1 MNYFTKDDFKKE
13 WLGKSSGLGGH
24 YNQCVTLFK
33 EFLKKAGYP
42 NPGRAIG
49 GSGGAREIWYLRD
62 LLGYADYF
70 NYEQIGHPG
79 DWFIWDSVYGWYK
92 GVYYGHV
99 AMLIKDNGNGTGQ
112 FLGMNQGT
120 NLSPANIQT
129 LTYNGSCGV
138 LHYKGYSNPTSGS
151 GITAFNAANLVAE
164 HAIATLTVDS
174 VAIREGSPTGNVL
187 KRVNKGYQFEYYYKV
202 VANGH
207 RWVVNKDK
215 TQLMA
220 ISGSEVQGKD
230 TWATFSAIEDDSNPS
245 DTIELVQED
254 GVATFTVD
262 GIRARY
268 DSPTGNICKIF
279 NSGDKIRYY
288 WKYIGNGHR
297 YVVYKDG
304 DRKVFVAVSA
314 TEDKSK
320 MWATFTVPEE
330 EKKEEAKPSTSE
342 TSKPT
347 TKDYTMNVKGYG
359 IDLSEHNGSDIDLS
373 KYDFAILRSN
383 WWTTEDKKFEYFANK
398 CEELNI
404 PYGVYCYDYCGDEAT
419 ALEQAKY
426 TYEIIKDR
434 NIRLGVW
441 MDMEDSSTKPGEPG
455 WKEQNGLLTKEH
467 CSMVCKVFCDYFK
480 SQGYYTGV
488 YTSRSWIGSYVDTDY
503 PLWIAAWNQ
512 DDGNVNSDHSD
523 IAVIHQYTSNPFD
536 KDVIYHDIDF
546 YKSDPKSDE
555 PKKDDHKK
563 DENGS
568 NTGKDESKNDKN
580 DENSSDYVKRDTI
593 NVSGINKLIELLLK
607 IVEKIFKLFK

>member
-13 WLGKSSGLGGH
+13 WLGKSSGLGGY

-49 GSGGAREIWYLRD
+49 GSGGAREIWYRRD
-62 LLGYADYF
+62 LLGYVDYF
-70 NYEQIGHPG
+70 NFEQIGHPG

-92 GVYYGHV
+92 GEYYGHV
-99 AMLIKDNGNGTGQ
+99 AMLIKDNGDGTGQ

-129 LTYNGSCGV
+129 LSYNGSCGV

-151 GITAFNAANLVAE
+151 GITVFNAANLVAE
-164 HAIATLTVDS
+164 HAIATLIVDS

-230 TWATFSAIEDDSNPS
+230 TWATFSAIEDDANPS

-268 DSPTGNICKIF
+268 DSPTGNVCKIY
-279 NSGDKIRYY
+279 NNGDKIRYY

-297 YVVYKDG
+297 YVVYKDS
-304 DRKVFVAVSA
+304 DRKIFVAVSE

-330 EKKEEAKPSTSE
+330 EKKEESKPSTSE

-347 TKDYTMNVKGYG
+347 TTDYTKNVKGYG
-359 IDLSEHNGSDIDLS
+359 IDLSENNGSDIDLS
-373 KYDFAILRSN
+373 QYDFVILRSN

-398 CEELNI
+398 CEELKI
-404 PYGVYCYDYCGDEAT
+404 PYGVYCYDYCGDEET

-426 TYEIIKDR
+426 THKLIKSR
-434 NIRLGVW
+434 NIQLGVW

-488 YTSRSWIGSYVDTDY
+488 YTSRSWIGQYVDTDY

-512 DDGNVNSDHSD
+512 DNGNVNSDHSD

-546 YKSDPKSDE
+546 YKSNPKSDE
-555 PKKDDHKK
+555 PEQPTDPEEPDNPVD
-563 DENGS
+563 DENKS
-568 NTGKDESKNDKN
+568 LLNT
-580 DENSSDYVKRDTI
+580 
-593 NVSGINKLIELLLK
+593 LLK
-607 IVEKIFKLFK
+607 LLIDFLKRLLGIK

>member
-13 WLGKSSGLGGH
+13 WLGKSSGLGGY

-49 GSGGAREIWYLRD
+49 GSGGAREIWYRRD
-62 LLGYADYF
+62 LLGYVDYF
-70 NYEQIGHPG
+70 NFEQIGHPG

-92 GVYYGHV
+92 GIYYGHV

-151 GITAFNAANLVAE
+151 GITVFNAANLVAE

-215 TQLMA
+215 TQFMA

-230 TWATFSAIEDDSNPS
+230 TWATFSSIEDDANPS

-268 DSPTGNICKIF
+268 DSPTGNVCKIY

-297 YVVYKDG
+297 YVVYKDS
-304 DRKVFVAVSA
+304 DRKIFVAVSA

-330 EKKEEAKPSTSE
+330 EKEETKPSTPESSNP
-342 TSKPT
+342 SKT
-347 TKDYTMNVKGYG
+347 DYIKNVKGYG
-359 IDLSEHNGSDIDLS
+359 IDLSEHNSSDIDLS
-373 KYDFAILRSN
+373 QYDFVILRSN
-383 WWTTEDKKFEYFANK
+383 WWTTEDKKFEYYANK
-398 CEELNI
+398 CEELKI
-404 PYGVYCYDYCGDEAT
+404 PYGVYCYDYCGDEET

-426 TYEIIKDR
+426 THELIKDR

-488 YTSRSWIGSYVDTDY
+488 YTSRSWIGQYVDTDY

-512 DDGNVNSDHSD
+512 DDGNVNSDNSD

-546 YKSDPKSDE
+546 YKSDPKSHE
-555 PKKDDHKK
+555 PKK

-568 NTGKDESKNDKN
+568 NTGKDDSKNDKN
-580 DENSSDYVKRDTI
+580 DENGSDSVKSDTI

>member
-13 WLGKSSGLGGH
+13 WLGKSSGLGGY

-49 GSGGAREIWYLRD
+49 GSGGAREIWYRRD
-62 LLGYADYF
+62 LLGYVDYF
-70 NYEQIGHPG
+70 NFEQIGHPG

-151 GITAFNAANLVAE
+151 GITVFNVANLVAE

-230 TWATFSAIEDDSNPS
+230 TWATFSSVEDDANPS

-254 GVATFTVD
+254 GVAIFTVD

-268 DSPTGNICKIF
+268 DSPTGDVCKTYY
-279 NSGDKIRYY
+279 SGDKIRYY
-288 WKYIGNGHR
+288 WKYVGNGHR

-304 DRKVFVAVSA
+304 DRKIFVAVSA

-320 MWATFTVPEE
+320 MWATFSVPEE
-330 EKKEEAKPSTSE
+330 EKKEETKPSTPESFNP
-342 TSKPT
+342 SKT
-347 TKDYTMNVKGYG
+347 DYTKNVKGYG
-359 IDLSEHNGSDIDLS
+359 IDLSEHNSSDIDLS
-373 KYDFAILRSN
+373 QYDFVILRSN

-404 PYGVYCYDYCGDEAT
+404 PYGVYCYDYCGDEET

-426 TYEIIKDR
+426 THELIKSR
-434 NIRLGVW
+434 NIQLGVW

-455 WKEQNGLLTKEH
+455 WKKQNGLLTKEH

-488 YTSRSWIGSYVDTDY
+488 YTSRSWIGQYVDTDY

-512 DDGNVNSDHSD
+512 DDGNVNSDNSD

-536 KDVIYHDIDF
+536 KDVIYHAIDF

-555 PKKDDHKK
+555 PKKD
-563 DENGS
+563 ENGS
-568 NTGKDESKNDKN
+568 NTGKDDSKN
-580 DENSSDYVKRDTI
+580 DENSSDSVKNDTI

>member
-13 WLGKSSGLGGH
+13 WLGKSSGLGGY

-49 GSGGAREIWYLRD
+49 SSGGAREIWYRRD
-62 LLGYADYF
+62 LLGYVDYF
-70 NYEQIGHPG
+70 NFEQIGHPG

-92 GVYYGHV
+92 GIYYGHV

-151 GITAFNAANLVAE
+151 GITVFNAANLVAE

-230 TWATFSAIEDDSNPS
+230 MWATFSAIEDDAKPS
-245 DTIELVQED
+245 ETISLIQED
-254 GVATFTVD
+254 GIAIFTVD

-268 DSPTGNICKIF
+268 DSPTGDVCKIY
-279 NSGDKIRYY
+279 NSGDKVRYY
-288 WKYIGNGHR
+288 WKYVGNGHR

-304 DRKVFVAVSA
+304 DRKIFVAVSA

-330 EKKEEAKPSTSE
+330 EKKEETKPSTSE
-342 TSKPT
+342 TSNPSKT
-347 TKDYTMNVKGYG
+347 DYTKNVKGYG
-359 IDLSEHNGSDIDLS
+359 IDLSEHNSSDIDLS
-373 KYDFAILRSN
+373 QYDFVILRSN

-398 CEELNI
+398 CEELKI
-404 PYGVYCYDYCGDEAT
+404 PYGVYCYDYCGDEET

-426 TYEIIKDR
+426 THELIKNR
-434 NIRLGVW
+434 NIQLGVW

-536 KDVIYHDIDF
+536 KDVVYHDIDF
-546 YKSDPKSDE
+546 FKSDSKCDD
-555 PKKDDHKK
+555 PKKD
-563 DENGS
+563 E
-568 NTGKDESKNDKN
+568 
-580 DENSSDYVKRDTI
+580 I
-593 NVSGINKLIELLLK
+593 NVSGINKLIEMLLK
-607 IVEKIFKLFK
+607 IIEKILKLFK

>member
-13 WLGKSSGLGGH
+13 WLGKSSGLGGY

-49 GSGGAREIWYLRD
+49 GSGGAREIWYRRD
-62 LLGYADYF
+62 LLGYVDYF
-70 NYEQIGHPG
+70 NLEQIGHPG

-92 GVYYGHV
+92 GEYYGHV

-129 LTYNGSCGV
+129 LSYNGSCGV
-138 LHYKGYSNPTSGS
+138 LHYNPTSGS
-151 GITAFNAANLVAE
+151 GITVFNAADLVAE

-230 TWATFSAIEDDSNPS
+230 TWATFSAIEDDANPS

-268 DSPTGNICKIF
+268 DSPTGNVCKIY

-297 YVVYKDG
+297 YVVYKDS
-304 DRKVFVAVSA
+304 DRKIFVAVSA

-330 EKKEEAKPSTSE
+330 EKKEETKPSTPESSNP
-342 TSKPT
+342 SKT
-347 TKDYTMNVKGYG
+347 DYTKNVKGYG
-359 IDLSEHNGSDIDLS
+359 IDLSEHNSSDIDLS
-373 KYDFAILRSN
+373 QYDFVILRSN
-383 WWTTEDKKFEYFANK
+383 WWTTEDKRFEYFANK
-398 CEELNI
+398 CEELKI

-426 TYEIIKDR
+426 THELIKDR

-488 YTSRSWIGSYVDTDY
+488 YTSRSWIGQYVDTDY

-512 DDGNVNSDHSD
+512 DDGNVNSDNSD

-555 PKKDDHKK
+555 PKKD
-563 DENGS
+563 ENGS
-568 NTGKDESKNDKN
+568 NTGKDDSKNDKN
-580 DENSSDYVKRDTI
+580 DENGSDSVKNDTI

>member
-13 WLGKSSGLGGH
+13 WLGKSSGLGGY

-49 GSGGAREIWYLRD
+49 GSGGAREIWYRRD
-62 LLGYADYF
+62 LLGYVDYF
-70 NYEQIGHPG
+70 NFEQIDHPG

-92 GVYYGHV
+92 GIYYGHV

-138 LHYKGYSNPTSGS
+138 LHYKGYSNPTSGL
-151 GITAFNAANLVAE
+151 GITVFNAANLVAE

-230 TWATFSAIEDDSNPS
+230 TWATFSSIEGDANPS

-268 DSPTGNICKIF
+268 DSPTGNVCKIY

-297 YVVYKDG
+297 YVVYKDS
-304 DRKVFVAVSA
+304 DRKIFVAVSA

-320 MWATFTVPEE
+320 MWATFTAPEE
-330 EKKEEAKPSTSE
+330 EKKEESKPPTPE
-342 TSKPT
+342 TSKPPKT
-347 TKDYTMNVKGYG
+347 DYIKNVKGYG
-359 IDLSEHNGSDIDLS
+359 IDLSEHNSSDIDLS
-373 KYDFAILRSN
+373 
-383 WWTTEDKKFEYFANK
+383 
-398 CEELNI
+398 
-404 PYGVYCYDYCGDEAT
+404 
-419 ALEQAKY
+419 
-426 TYEIIKDR
+426 
-434 NIRLGVW
+434 
-441 MDMEDSSTKPGEPG
+441 
-455 WKEQNGLLTKEH
+455 
-467 CSMVCKVFCDYFK
+467 
-480 SQGYYTGV
+480 
-488 YTSRSWIGSYVDTDY
+488 
-503 PLWIAAWNQ
+503 
-512 DDGNVNSDHSD
+512 
-523 IAVIHQYTSNPFD
+523 
-536 KDVIYHDIDF
+536 
-546 YKSDPKSDE
+546 
-555 PKKDDHKK
+555 
-563 DENGS
+563 
-568 NTGKDESKNDKN
+568 
-580 DENSSDYVKRDTI
+580 
-593 NVSGINKLIELLLK
+593 
-607 IVEKIFKLFK
+607 

>member
-13 WLGKSSGLGGH
+13 WLGKSSGLGGN

-49 GSGGAREIWYLRD
+49 GSGGAREIWYRRD
-62 LLGYADYF
+62 LLGYVDYF
-70 NYEQIGHPG
+70 NFEQIGHPG
-79 DWFIWDSVYGWYK
+79 DWFIWNSVYGWYK

-112 FLGMNQGT
+112 FLGMNQGI

-151 GITAFNAANLVAE
+151 GITVFNAANLVAE

-230 TWATFSAIEDDSNPS
+230 TWATFSSIEDDANPS

-268 DSPTGNICKIF
+268 DSPTGNVCKIY

-297 YVVYKDG
+297 YVVYKDS
-304 DRKVFVAVSA
+304 DRKIFVAVSA

-330 EKKEEAKPSTSE
+330 EKKEETKPSTPESFNP
-342 TSKPT
+342 SKT
-347 TKDYTMNVKGYG
+347 DYTKNVKGYG
-359 IDLSEHNGSDIDLS
+359 IDLSEHNSSDIDLS
-373 KYDFAILRSN
+373 QYDFVILRSN

-404 PYGVYCYDYCGDEAT
+404 PYGVYCYDYCGDEET

-426 TYEIIKDR
+426 THELIKSR
-434 NIRLGVW
+434 NIQLGVW

-455 WKEQNGLLTKEH
+455 WKKQNGLLTKEH

-488 YTSRSWIGSYVDTDY
+488 YTSRSWIGQYVDTDY

-512 DDGNVNSDHSD
+512 DDGNVNSDNSD

-555 PKKDDHKK
+555 PKKD
-563 DENGS
+563 ENGS
-568 NTGKDESKNDKN
+568 NTGKDDSKN
-580 DENSSDYVKRDTI
+580 DENSSDSVKNDTI

>member
-13 WLGKSSGLGGH
+13 WLGKSSGLGGY

-49 GSGGAREIWYLRD
+49 GSGGAREIWYRRD
-62 LLGYADYF
+62 LLGYVDYF
-70 NYEQIGHPG
+70 NFEQIGHPG
-79 DWFIWDSVYGWYK
+79 DWFIWNSVYGWYK
-92 GVYYGHV
+92 GEYYGHV

-151 GITAFNAANLVAE
+151 GITVFNAANLVSE

-230 TWATFSAIEDDSNPS
+230 TWATFSSIEDDANPS

-268 DSPTGNICKIF
+268 DSPTGNVCKIY

-297 YVVYKDG
+297 YVVYKDS
-304 DRKVFVAVSA
+304 DRKIFVAVSA

-330 EKKEEAKPSTSE
+330 EKEETKPSTPESSNP
-342 TSKPT
+342 SKT
-347 TKDYTMNVKGYG
+347 DYIKNVKGYG
-359 IDLSEHNGSDIDLS
+359 IDLSEHNSSDIDLS
-373 KYDFAILRSN
+373 QYDFVILRSN

-426 TYEIIKDR
+426 THELIKSR
-434 NIRLGVW
+434 NIQLGVW

-488 YTSRSWIGSYVDTDY
+488 YTSRSWIGQYVDTDY

-512 DDGNVNSDHSD
+512 DNGNVNSDHSD

-555 PKKDDHKK
+555 PKKD
-563 DENGS
+563 ENGS
-568 NTGKDESKNDKN
+568 NTGKDDSKNNKN
-580 DENSSDYVKRDTI
+580 DENNSDSVKNDTI

>member
-13 WLGKSSGLGGH
+13 WLGKSSGLGGY

-49 GSGGAREIWYLRD
+49 GSGGAREIWYRRD
-62 LLGYADYF
+62 LLGYVDYF
-70 NYEQIGHPG
+70 NFEQIGHPG

-92 GVYYGHV
+92 GEYYGHV

-112 FLGMNQGT
+112 FLGMNQRT

-129 LTYNGSCGV
+129 LSYNGLCGV

-151 GITAFNAANLVAE
+151 GITVFNAANLVAE

-230 TWATFSAIEDDSNPS
+230 TWATFSAIEDGANPS

-268 DSPTGNICKIF
+268 DSPTGNVCKIY

-297 YVVYKDG
+297 YVVYKDS
-304 DRKVFVAVSA
+304 DRKIFVAVSA

-330 EKKEEAKPSTSE
+330 EKKEETKPSTPESSNP
-342 TSKPT
+342 SKT
-347 TKDYTMNVKGYG
+347 DYTKNVKGYG
-359 IDLSEHNGSDIDLS
+359 IDLSEHNSSDIDLS
-373 KYDFAILRSN
+373 QYDFVILRSN

-398 CEELNI
+398 CEELKI
-404 PYGVYCYDYCGDEAT
+404 PYGVYCYDYCGDEET

-426 TYEIIKDR
+426 THKLIKSR
-434 NIRLGVW
+434 NIQLGVW

-488 YTSRSWIGSYVDTDY
+488 YTSRSWIGQYVDTDY

-512 DDGNVNSDHSD
+512 DDGNVNSDNSD

-555 PKKDDHKK
+555 PKKD
-563 DENGS
+563 ENGS
-568 NTGKDESKNDKN
+568 NTGKDDSKNDKN
-580 DENSSDYVKRDTI
+580 DENGSDSVKSDTI

>member
-13 WLGKSSGLGGH
+13 WLGKSSGLGGY

-49 GSGGAREIWYLRD
+49 GSGGAREIWYRRD
-62 LLGYADYF
+62 LLGYVDYF
-70 NYEQIGHPG
+70 NFEQIGHPG

-151 GITAFNAANLVAE
+151 GITVFNAANLVAE

-215 TQLMA
+215 TQFMA

-230 TWATFSAIEDDSNPS
+230 TWATFSSIEDDANPS

-268 DSPTGNICKIF
+268 DSPTGNVCKIY

-297 YVVYKDG
+297 YVVYKDS
-304 DRKVFVAVSA
+304 DRKIFVAVSA

-330 EKKEEAKPSTSE
+330 EKEEAKPSTPESSNP
-342 TSKPT
+342 SKT
-347 TKDYTMNVKGYG
+347 DYIKNVKGYG
-359 IDLSEHNGSDIDLS
+359 IDLSEHNSSDIDLS
-373 KYDFAILRSN
+373 QYDFVILRSN

-398 CEELNI
+398 CEELKI
-404 PYGVYCYDYCGDEAT
+404 PYGVYCYDYCGDEET

-426 TYEIIKDR
+426 THKLIKSR
-434 NIRLGVW
+434 NIQLGVW

-480 SQGYYTGV
+480 
-488 YTSRSWIGSYVDTDY
+488 
-503 PLWIAAWNQ
+503 
-512 DDGNVNSDHSD
+512 
-523 IAVIHQYTSNPFD
+523 
-536 KDVIYHDIDF
+536 
-546 YKSDPKSDE
+546 
-555 PKKDDHKK
+555 
-563 DENGS
+563 
-568 NTGKDESKNDKN
+568 
-580 DENSSDYVKRDTI
+580 
-593 NVSGINKLIELLLK
+593 
-607 IVEKIFKLFK
+607 

>member
-13 WLGKSSGLGGH
+13 WLGKSSGLGGY

-49 GSGGAREIWYLRD
+49 GSGGAREIWYRRD
-62 LLGYADYF
+62 LLGYVDYF
-70 NYEQIGHPG
+70 NFEQIGHPG

-92 GVYYGHV
+92 GIYYGHV

-138 LHYKGYSNPTSGS
+138 LHYKGYSNPTSGL
-151 GITAFNAANLVAE
+151 GITVFNAANLVAE

-230 TWATFSAIEDDSNPS
+230 TWATFSSIEGDANPS

-268 DSPTGNICKIF
+268 DSPTGNVCKIY

-330 EKKEEAKPSTSE
+330 EKKEESKPSTSE

-347 TKDYTMNVKGYG
+347 TTDYTKNVKGYG

-373 KYDFAILRSN
+373 QYDFVILRSN

-398 CEELNI
+398 CEELKI

-426 TYEIIKDR
+426 THKLIKSR
-434 NIRLGVW
+434 NIQLGVW

-488 YTSRSWIGSYVDTDY
+488 YTSRSWIGQYVDTDY

-512 DDGNVNSDHSD
+512 DDGNVNSDNSD

-546 YKSDPKSDE
+546 YKSDPKSDSL
-555 PKKDDHKK
+555 KK
-563 DENGS
+563 
-568 NTGKDESKNDKN
+568 TIL
-580 DENSSDYVKRDTI
+580 KRMKMVQIPEKMTQKTI
-593 NVSGINKLIELLLK
+593 KTMK
-607 IVEKIFKLFK
+607 IVQILSKMTQLMYLESTN

>member
-13 WLGKSSGLGGH
+13 WLGKSSGLGGY

-49 GSGGAREIWYLRD
+49 GSGGAREIWYRRD
-62 LLGYADYF
+62 LLGYVDYF
-70 NYEQIGHPG
+70 NFEQIGHPG

-92 GVYYGHV
+92 GIYYGHV

-151 GITAFNAANLVAE
+151 GITVFNAANLVAE

-230 TWATFSAIEDDSNPS
+230 TWATFSAIEDDANPS

-268 DSPTGNICKIF
+268 DSPTGNVCKIY

-297 YVVYKDG
+297 YVVYKDS
-304 DRKVFVAVSA
+304 DRKIFVAVSA

-330 EKKEEAKPSTSE
+330 EKEETKPSTPESSNP
-342 TSKPT
+342 SKT
-347 TKDYTMNVKGYG
+347 DYIKNVKGYG
-359 IDLSEHNGSDIDLS
+359 IDLSEHNSSDIDLS
-373 KYDFAILRSN
+373 QYDFVILRSN

-398 CEELNI
+398 CEELKI
-404 PYGVYCYDYCGDEAT
+404 PYGVYCYDYCSDEET

-426 TYEIIKDR
+426 THELIKCR
-434 NIRLGVW
+434 NIQLGVW

-455 WKEQNGLLTKEH
+455 WKKRNGLLTKEH

-488 YTSRSWIGSYVDTDY
+488 YTSRSWIGQYVDTDY

-512 DDGNVNSDHSD
+512 DDGNVNSDNSD

-536 KDVIYHDIDF
+536 KDVIYHGIDF
-546 YKSDPKSDE
+546 FKSDPKSDD
-555 PKKDDHKK
+555 PKK

-568 NTGKDESKNDKN
+568 NTGKGESKNDKN
-580 DENSSDYVKRDTI
+580 DENSSDSVKNDTI

>member
-13 WLGKSSGLGGH
+13 WLGKSSGLGGY

-49 GSGGAREIWYLRD
+49 GSGGAREIWYRRD
-62 LLGYADYF
+62 LLGYVDYF
-70 NYEQIGHPG
+70 NFEQIGHPG

-92 GVYYGHV
+92 GEYYGHV
-99 AMLIKDNGNGTGQ
+99 AMLIKDNGDGTGQ

-129 LTYNGSCGV
+129 LSYNGSCGV
-138 LHYKGYSNPTSGS
+138 LHYKGYSNPTIGS
-151 GITAFNAANLVAE
+151 GITVFNAANLVAE

-215 TQLMA
+215 NQFMA

-230 TWATFSAIEDDSNPS
+230 TWATFSSIEDDANPS

-268 DSPTGNICKIF
+268 DSPTGNVCKIY

-297 YVVYKDG
+297 YVVYKDS
-304 DRKVFVAVSA
+304 DRKIFVAVSE

-330 EKKEEAKPSTSE
+330 EKKEETKPSTPESSNP
-342 TSKPT
+342 SKT
-347 TKDYTMNVKGYG
+347 DYTKNVKGYG
-359 IDLSEHNGSDIDLS
+359 IDLSEHNSSDIDLS
-373 KYDFAILRSN
+373 QYDFVILRSN

-426 TYEIIKDR
+426 THKLIKSR
-434 NIRLGVW
+434 NIQLGVW

-467 CSMVCKVFCDYFK
+467 CSMVCKVFCDYFN

-488 YTSRSWIGSYVDTDY
+488 YTSRSWIGQYVDTDY

-512 DDGNVNSDHSD
+512 DNGNVNSDHSD

-555 PKKDDHKK
+555 PEQPTDPEEPDNPVD
-563 DENGS
+563 DENKS
-568 NTGKDESKNDKN
+568 LLNT
-580 DENSSDYVKRDTI
+580 
-593 NVSGINKLIELLLK
+593 LLK
-607 IVEKIFKLFK
+607 LLIDFLKRLLGIK

>member
-13 WLGKSSGLGGH
+13 WLGKSSGLGGY

-49 GSGGAREIWYLRD
+49 GSGGAREIWYRRD
-62 LLGYADYF
+62 LLGYVDYF
-70 NYEQIGHPG
+70 NFEQIGHPG
-79 DWFIWDSVYGWYK
+79 DWFIWNSVYGWYK
-92 GVYYGHV
+92 GEYYGHV

-151 GITAFNAANLVAE
+151 GITVFNAANLVSE

-230 TWATFSAIEDDSNPS
+230 TWATFSSIEDDANPS

-268 DSPTGNICKIF
+268 DSPTGNVCKIY

-297 YVVYKDG
+297 YVVYKDS
-304 DRKVFVAVSA
+304 DRKIFVAVSA

-330 EKKEEAKPSTSE
+330 EKEETKPSTPESSNP
-342 TSKPT
+342 SKT
-347 TKDYTMNVKGYG
+347 YYIKNVKGYG
-359 IDLSEHNGSDIDLS
+359 IDLSEHNSSDIDLS
-373 KYDFAILRSN
+373 QYDFVILRSN

-426 TYEIIKDR
+426 THELIKSR
-434 NIRLGVW
+434 NIQLGVW
-441 MDMEDSSTKPGEPG
+441 MDMEDSSTKPREPG

-488 YTSRSWIGSYVDTDY
+488 YTSRSWIGQYVDTDY

-512 DDGNVNSDHSD
+512 DNGNVNSDHSD

-555 PKKDDHKK
+555 PKKD
-563 DENGS
+563 ENGS
-568 NTGKDESKNDKN
+568 NTGKDDSKNNKN
-580 DENSSDYVKRDTI
+580 DENNSDSVKNDTI

>member
-13 WLGKSSGLGGH
+13 WLGKSSGLGGY

-49 GSGGAREIWYLRD
+49 GSGGAREIWYRRD
-62 LLGYADYF
+62 LLGYVDYF
-70 NYEQIGHPG
+70 NFEQIGHPG

-92 GVYYGHV
+92 GEYYGHV

-151 GITAFNAANLVAE
+151 GITVFNAANLVAE

-230 TWATFSAIEDDSNPS
+230 TWATFSAIEDDANPS

-262 GIRARY
+262 GVRARY
-268 DSPTGNICKIF
+268 DSPTGNVCKTY
-279 NSGDKIRYY
+279 NSGDKVRYY
-288 WKYIGNGHR
+288 WKYVGNGHR
-297 YVVYKDG
+297 YVIYKDG

-314 TEDKSK
+314 TEDRSQ
-320 MWATFTVPEE
+320 MWATFAAPETD
-330 EKKEEAKPSTSE
+330 KKEESKPSTTE
-342 TSKPT
+342 PSKPT
-347 TKDYTMNVKGYG
+347 TTDYTKNVKGYG

-373 KYDFAILRSN
+373 QYDFVILRSN

-426 TYEIIKDR
+426 THELIKDR
-434 NIRLGVW
+434 NIRFGVW

-488 YTSRSWIGSYVDTDY
+488 YTSRSWIGQYVDTDY

-512 DDGNVNSDHSD
+512 DDGNVNSDNSD

-555 PKKDDHKK
+555 PKKDNPKK

-568 NTGKDESKNDKN
+568 
-580 DENSSDYVKRDTI
+580 DYVKNDTI